1 MKRIFSV
8 IISAAVILSVP
19 ITLPVYAADEESGI
33 ISLMKELEIMQGDDN
48 GDMELDRA
56 VSRAEFAKIAVAAAN
71 AKNAVTFGLKISP
84 YPDVTYDTWFAP
96 YVKAAVEKRYIKG
109 YEDFNFHPYDTVTYE
124 EAVTIMLRVLG
135 YSDSTIQGAYP
146 YGQLSRAEDLDMLDG
161 VEGEIGE
168 ELSRRKVM
176 HLVYNALQT
185 ETSSASSSQG
195 SSSAQS
201 GAESSASQ
209 SAQNSQGTQESQS
222 SQSAQSA
229 PSSQS
234 SASGGSKLLSAHGCS
249 VIEDVNIISTY
260 SDDKD
265 IGYDKVMTSVGTY
278 KKGSFFDEGST
289 GMIGKAYI
297 KNSDKLIAFVPDGEN
312 RTSDTYLVYSVVNNN
327 IIAYKNGATTQL
339 DVSDTTRV
347 YKGTTVTTFAAAKSQ
362 LELGDRISITRT
374 ENGDIDYITYI
385 DGNLLGPLTSIGGNW
400 QSSWSIGSDAEIT
413 RDGFSVSAADI
424 RDYDI
429 VYYLPDLNMVMA
441 YSDKVTGIYEKA
453 NPNRDVP
460 TSITLSG
467 KNYELEGSAAFNKLY
482 SGGSFEYGDTV
493 TLLLGKDGKAADA
506 VSPSNM
512 TSGGVG
518 YLIGTGTKEYSS
530 GAVNTFTNY
539 YIRIVGTDGTAYEY
553 VTDRDYSES
562 VNSVVELSF
571 DNGYAR
577 IKKVSDSGTGGTF
590 SWSSRRL
597 GSAKLSP
604 GINILDIGTRDI
616 THTAAYCKVYGQR
629 LDGVEIPAKSV
640 LYSHKNSSG
649 EIDTLIL
656 DNVTNDSFSYGLI
669 TKASVASHWVKDKDG
684 GSTEQTTGTYD
695 FMVEGNRYSVTVSG
709 KFSVSRGDVVRISG
723 SMQNPDVM
731 TAINVISGSIT
742 SLSSDKLIA
751 GNTTYKLSDRITA
764 YKVEDSSSGEY
775 SMISLSDVIN
785 NFKNY
790 NIRAY
795 YDKSTESGGRVR
807 VLLVSDK

>member
-1 MKRIFSV
+1 MKRIFSFIV
-8 IISAAVILSVP
+8 FAAVMLSVP

-176 HLVYNALQT
+176 YLVCNALQT
-185 ETSSASSSQG
+185 ETASVSAQSSGSSQAGTSSGSSQTSQG
-195 SSSAQS
+195 SQTSSS
-201 GAESSASQ
+201 
-209 SAQNSQGTQESQS
+209 
-222 SQSAQSA
+222 
-229 PSSQS
+229 
-234 SASGGSKLLSAHGCS
+234 SGGGKLLSAHGCT

-265 IGYDKVMTSVGTY
+265 IGYDNVMTSAGTY
-278 KKGSFFDEGST
+278 KKGSFFDDSST

-297 KNSDKLIAFVPDGEN
+297 KNSDKLIAFVPDGGN

-327 IIAYKNGATTQL
+327 IIAYKNEATTQL

-467 KNYELEGSAAFNKLY
+467 KDYELEGSAAFNKLY

-506 VSPSNM
+506 ISPSNM

-616 THTAAYCKVYGQR
+616 THTATYCKVYGQR
-629 LDGVEIPAKSV
+629 LDGVEISSKSV

-684 GSTEQTTGTYD
+684 GSTEQTSGTYD

-731 TAINVISGSIT
+731 TAINAISGSIT

-775 SMISLSDVIN
+775 SMLSLSDVIN

-795 YDKSTESGGRVR
+795 YDKSDETGGRVR

>member
-1 MKRIFSV
+1 MKRIFSFIV
-8 IISAAVILSVP
+8 SVAVILPVLAAP
-19 ITLPVYAADEESGI
+19 AAMPVYAADEESGI
-33 ISLMKELEIMQGDDN
+33 ISLMKELEIMQGDDS

-56 VSRAEFAKIAVAAAN
+56 VSRAEFAKIAVVAAN
-71 AKNAVTFGLKISP
+71 AKDAVTFGLKISP

-146 YGQLSRAEDLDMLDG
+146 YGQLSRAKDLDMLNG

-168 ELSRRKVM
+168 EMSRRKVM
-176 HLVYNALQT
+176 YLVCNALQT
-185 ETSSASSSQG
+185 ETASVSAQSSGSSQAGTSSGSSQTSQG
-195 SSSAQS
+195 SQTSSS
-201 GAESSASQ
+201 
-209 SAQNSQGTQESQS
+209 
-222 SQSAQSA
+222 
-229 PSSQS
+229 
-234 SASGGSKLLSAHGCS
+234 SGGGKLLSAHGCT

-265 IGYDKVMTSVGTY
+265 IGYDNVMTSAGTY
-278 KKGSFFDEGST
+278 KKGSFFDDSST

-297 KNSDKLIAFVPDGEN
+297 KNSDKLIAFVPDGGN

-327 IIAYKNGATTQL
+327 IIAYKNEATTQL

-467 KNYELEGSAAFNKLY
+467 KDYELEGSAAFNKLY

-506 VSPSNM
+506 ISPSNM

-616 THTAAYCKVYGQR
+616 THTATYCKVYGQR
-629 LDGVEIPAKSV
+629 LDGVEISSKSV

-684 GSTEQTTGTYD
+684 GSTEQTSGTYD

-731 TAINVISGSIT
+731 TAINAISGSIT

-775 SMISLSDVIN
+775 SMLSLSDVIN

-795 YDKSTESGGRVR
+795 YDKSDETGGRVR

>member
-1 MKRIFSV
+1 M
-8 IISAAVILSVP
+8 LSVP

-146 YGQLSRAEDLDMLDG
+146 YGQLSRAKDLDMLNG

-168 ELSRRKVM
+168 EMSRRKVM
-176 HLVYNALQT
+176 YLVCNALQT
-185 ETSSASSSQG
+185 ETASVSAQSSGSSQAGTSSGSSQTSQG
-195 SSSAQS
+195 SQTSSS
-201 GAESSASQ
+201 
-209 SAQNSQGTQESQS
+209 
-222 SQSAQSA
+222 
-229 PSSQS
+229 
-234 SASGGSKLLSAHGCS
+234 SGGGKLLSAHGCT

-265 IGYDKVMTSVGTY
+265 IGYDNVMTSAGTY
-278 KKGSFFDEGST
+278 KKGSFFDDSST

-297 KNSDKLIAFVPDGEN
+297 KNSDKLVAFVPDSSS

-467 KNYELEGSAAFNKLY
+467 KDYELEGSAAFNKLY

-506 VSPSNM
+506 ISPSNM

-616 THTAAYCKVYGQR
+616 THTATYCKVYGQR
-629 LDGVEIPAKSV
+629 LDGVEISSKSV

-669 TKASVASHWVKDKDG
+669 TGTFISDRKAK
-684 GSTEQTTGTYD
+684 YD
-695 FMVEGNRYSVTVSG
+695 FMVEGSRYSVTISG
-709 KFSVSRGDVVRISG
+709 KFSVSRGDVVIISG

-731 TAINVISGSIT
+731 TAIKVISGSIT

-775 SMISLSDVIN
+775 SMLSLSDVIN

-795 YDKSTESGGRVR
+795 YDKSDDTGGRVR
-807 VLLVSDK
+807 VLLVSNK

>member
-8 IISAAVILSVP
+8 IISAAVMLSVP

-146 YGQLSRAEDLDMLDG
+146 YGQLSRAKDLDMLNG

-168 ELSRRKVM
+168 EMSRRKVM
-176 HLVYNALQT
+176 YLVCNALQT
-185 ETSSASSSQG
+185 ETASVSAQSSGSSQAGTSSGSSQTSQG
-195 SSSAQS
+195 SQTSSS
-201 GAESSASQ
+201 
-209 SAQNSQGTQESQS
+209 
-222 SQSAQSA
+222 
-229 PSSQS
+229 
-234 SASGGSKLLSAHGCS
+234 SGGGKLLSAHGCT

-265 IGYDKVMTSVGTY
+265 IGYDNVMTSAGTY
-278 KKGSFFDEGST
+278 KKGSFFDDSST

-297 KNSDKLIAFVPDGEN
+297 KNSDKLVAFVPDSSS

-467 KNYELEGSAAFNKLY
+467 KDYELEGSAAFNKLY

-506 VSPSNM
+506 ISPSNM

-616 THTAAYCKVYGQR
+616 THTATYCKVYGQR
-629 LDGVEIPAKSV
+629 LDGVEISSKSV

-669 TKASVASHWVKDKDG
+669 TGTFISDRKAK
-684 GSTEQTTGTYD
+684 YD
-695 FMVEGNRYSVTVSG
+695 FMVEGSRYSVTISG
-709 KFSVSRGDVVRISG
+709 KFSVSRGDVVIISG

-731 TAINVISGSIT
+731 TAIKVISGSIT

-775 SMISLSDVIN
+775 SMLSLSDVIN

-795 YDKSTESGGRVR
+795 YDKSDDTGGRVR
-807 VLLVSDK
+807 VLLVSNK

>member
-1 MKRIFSV
+1 MKRFFSL
-8 IISAAVILSVP
+8 ILSAAIILSVL
-19 ITLPVYAADEESGI
+19 TVLPVYAADEESGI

-71 AKNAVTFGLKISP
+71 AKDAVTFGLKISP

-135 YSDSTIQGAYP
+135 YSDSSIQGAYP
-146 YGQLSRAEDLDMLDG
+146 YGQLSRAADLDILDG
-161 VEGEIGE
+161 VEGEVGE
-168 ELSRRKVM
+168 EMSRQKVM

-185 ETSSASSSQG
+185 ETSSVSSSSQG
-195 SSSAQS
+195 SAAAQS
-201 GAESSASQ
+201 GTASA
-209 SAQNSQGTQESQS
+209 ASQS
-222 SQSAQSA
+222 SQSSQGTQAAQSSQGA
-229 PSSQS
+229 QSSQS
-234 SASGGSKLLSAHGCS
+234 SQSSSSGGAKLLSAHGCT

-260 SDDKD
+260 ADDKN
-265 IGYDKVMTSVGTY
+265 IGYDKVMTSSGTY
-278 KKGSFFDEGST
+278 KKGNYFDESST

-297 KNSDKLIAFVPDGEN
+297 KNSDKLIAFVPGGEN
-312 RTSDTYLVYSVVNNN
+312 RTSETYLVYSVVNNN

-339 DVSDTTRV
+339 DVSDTTSV
-347 YKGTTVTTFAAAKSQ
+347 YKGTSVTTFSAAKSQ

-385 DGNLLGPLTSIGGNW
+385 DGNLLGPMTAIGGNW
-400 QSSWSIGSDAEIT
+400 QSSWNISSGAEIT
-413 RDGFSVSAADI
+413 RNGFSVSAADI
-424 RDYDI
+424 QDYDI

-467 KNYELEGSAAFNKLY
+467 KDYEIEGSAAFNKLY

-506 VSPSNM
+506 ISPSNM

-530 GAVNTFTNY
+530 GSIDTFTNY
-539 YIRIVGTDGTAYEY
+539 YIKMVGTDGQTYEY
-553 VTDRDYSES
+553 ITDRDYSES
-562 VNSVVELSF
+562 VNSVIELSF
-571 DNGYAR
+571 ENGYAR
-577 IKKVSDSGTGGTF
+577 IKKVSDSNTGGTF
-590 SWSSRRL
+590 NWSSRRL
-597 GSAKLSP
+597 GSAKLSS

-629 LDGVEIPAKSV
+629 LDGVEISSKSV

-669 TKASVASHWVKDKDG
+669 T
-684 GSTEQTTGTYD
+684 STSLSERSSKYD
-695 FMVEGNRYSVTVSG
+695 FMVEGSRYSTTVSG
-709 KFSVSRGDVVRISG
+709 KFSVSRGDVVKISG

-731 TAINVISGSIT
+731 AAINVISGSIT
-742 SLSSDKLIA
+742 SLSADKLIA
-751 GNTTYKLSDRITA
+751 DNKTYKLSDRVTA

-775 SMISLSDVIN
+775 SMISLSDVIK

-790 NIRAY
+790 SIRAY
-795 YDKSTESGGRVR
+795 YDKSDESGGRVR

>member
-1 MKRIFSV
+1 MKRFFSL
-8 IISAAVILSVP
+8 ILSAAVILSVL
-19 ITLPVYAADEESGI
+19 TVLPVYAADEESGI

-71 AKNAVTFGLKISP
+71 AKDAVTFGLKISP

-135 YSDSTIQGAYP
+135 YSDSSIQGAYP
-146 YGQLSRAEDLDMLDG
+146 YGQLSLAKDLDMLDG
-161 VEGEIGE
+161 ADGEIGE
-168 ELSRRKVM
+168 EMSRRKVM
-176 HLVYNALQT
+176 MLVYNALQT
-185 ETSSASSSQG
+185 ETASDLG
-195 SSSAQS
+195 
-201 GAESSASQ
+201 GA
-209 SAQNSQGTQESQS
+209 
-222 SQSAQSA
+222 
-229 PSSQS
+229 
-234 SASGGSKLLSAHGCS
+234 KLITAHGCS
-249 VIEDVNIISTY
+249 IVEDVNIISTY
-260 SDDKD
+260 SDDKE
-265 IGYDKVMTSVGTY
+265 IGYDKVMTSTGTY

-289 GMIGKAYI
+289 GMVGNAYI
-297 KNSDKLIAFVPDGEN
+297 KNSDKLVAFVPDGGN
-312 RTSDTYLVYSVVNNN
+312 RSSETYLVYSVVNNN
-327 IIAYKNGATTQL
+327 IIAYKNGSTTQL

-347 YKGTTVTTFAAAKSQ
+347 YKGTSTTTFSAAKSQ
-362 LELGDRISITRT
+362 FELGDRINITRT

-385 DGNLLGPLTSIGGNW
+385 DGSLLGPLTAIGGNW
-400 QSSWSIGSDAEIT
+400 QSNWNISSGAEIT
-413 RDGFSVSAADI
+413 RDGFSVNASDI
-424 RDYDI
+424 QDYDI

-460 TSITLSG
+460 TSVTLSG
-467 KNYELEGSAAFNKLY
+467 KDYELEGSAAFNKLY
-482 SGGSFEYGDTV
+482 SGGSLEYGDTV

-506 VSPSNM
+506 INPSSM

-530 GAVNTFTNY
+530 GSIDTFTNY
-539 YIRIVGTDGTAYEY
+539 YIKMVGTDGQTYEY

-562 VNSVVELSF
+562 INSVIELSF
-571 DNGYAR
+571 ENGYAR
-577 IKKVSDSGTGGTF
+577 IKKVSDSNTGGTF
-590 SWSSRRL
+590 NWSSRRL
-597 GSAKLSP
+597 GTAKLSS

-629 LDGVEIPAKSV
+629 LDGVEISSKSV

-669 TKASVASHWVKDKDG
+669 T
-684 GSTEQTTGTYD
+684 STSLSERSSKYD
-695 FMVEGNRYSVTVSG
+695 FMVEGSRYSTTVSG
-709 KFSVSRGDVVRISG
+709 KFSVNRGDVVRISG

-731 TAINVISGSIT
+731 AAINVISGSIT
-742 SLSSDKLIA
+742 SLSTDKLIA
-751 GNTTYKLSDRITA
+751 DNKTYKLSDRVTA

-775 SMISLSDVIN
+775 SMISLSDVIK

-790 NIRAY
+790 SIRAY
-795 YDKSTESGGRVR
+795 YDKSSESGGRVR